1 MVQFQ
6 GDSNGCEH
14 SNGFLQKKASDDII
28 VKFMHCEKE
37 VAVPIE
43 TDITPFYHWKD
54 VEIYYRNLLK
64 KLP

>member
-1 MVQFQ
+1 MVF
-6 GDSNGCEH
+6 
-14 SNGFLQKKASDDII
+14 FRKKASDDII